1 MINTGMDLEIFS
13 KLVTGY
19 PVSMIGQFEHIER
32 HDKGKSNGSDS
43 SPNEVDY
50 VGVREAGR
58 G

>member
-1 MINTGMDLEIFS
+1 MDLEIFS
-13 KLVTGY
+13 KLVTRY
-19 PVSMIGQFEHIER
+19 TVSMIGQFEHIER

-50 VGVREAGR
+50 VGVREASR